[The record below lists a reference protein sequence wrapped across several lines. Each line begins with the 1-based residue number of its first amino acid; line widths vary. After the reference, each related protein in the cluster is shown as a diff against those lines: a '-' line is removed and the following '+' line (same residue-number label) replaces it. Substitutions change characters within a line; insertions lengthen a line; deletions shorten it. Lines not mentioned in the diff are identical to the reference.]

1 MCEAIR
7 KRGRARSYAHLLSG
21 PCPPLSHHDRHF
33 PSSPFHSRSPPP
45 SLSSPVHD
53 RAPSRRRA
61 NDLIR
66 EQWLSINN
74 PVSPFTLPG
83 HPPRRGG
90 AVSVSWLPT
99 PSSPQ
104 PRTRTLSPTS
114 KIALATTLEILP
126 ENPASLLLLLL
137 QESRLAPLMDLDK
150 YAWTRLV
157 PPFAWSFTGEIDARK
172 RKGDVDV
179 ACQDENR
186 LSYVFC
192 LLKLGEGRGR
202 SRYSLFS
209 FFWLIIS
216 LGSFCGFAYI
226 EEMEMAVM
234 KW

>member
-83 HPPRRGG
+83 HPPRRD
-90 AVSVSWLPT
+90 ASEVRCLSADCRPLLPPNHERERSLRRRKSRWLL
-99 PSSPQ
+99 
-104 PRTRTLSPTS
+104 R
-114 KIALATTLEILP
+114 
-126 ENPASLLLLLL
+126 
-137 QESRLAPLMDLDK
+137 
-150 YAWTRLV
+150 
-157 PPFAWSFTGEIDARK
+157 
-172 RKGDVDV
+172 
-179 ACQDENR
+179 
-186 LSYVFC
+186 
-192 LLKLGEGRGR
+192 
-202 SRYSLFS
+202 
-209 FFWLIIS
+209 
-216 LGSFCGFAYI
+216 
-226 EEMEMAVM
+226 
-234 KW
+234 